1 MCNGIIPLLLV
12 TVSGQER
19 LDLLELSMLLTV
31 QFGVDQPALA
41 AALRPLVTQLA
52 QDPTISAPER
62 SEVSITPPPPL
73 IVWSNTIISLYSV

>member
-62 SEVSITPPPPL
+62 SEVSITPPR
-73 IVWSNTIISLYSV
+73 